1 MRKNNR
7 LIPLFFIL
15 IAVIALWQIALTG
28 NKTEMS
34 SDEKPR
40 DIHQIKF
47 FDERLFYKSLAKIN
61 TVAKPDKEIK
71 GGIVPHHLLATE
83 MISEF
88 YFYFK
93 NQDVRTVIVIGPNH
107 KETGDFS
114 VLSGLSDWDT
124 PFGKIETEKITVNEL
139 VGKNLA
145 KIDDAALD
153 GEHSAA
159 LHIPFIKYFLPKAK
173 VVPIIISGKMKIEDA
188 EKLSAA
194 LAKYARKKGT
204 VIIASVDFSHYL
216 PENIAAEK
224 DKESFEAIKNFDY
237 EKIHRFGN
245 DNLDSP
251 LSIIVLL
258 HVLKRVNAS
267 ELKLIK
273 NLNSEQ
279 IFKSGSR
286 ETTSYFTIYFD

>member
-1 MRKNNR
+1 
-7 LIPLFFIL
+7 
-15 IAVIALWQIALTG
+15 
-28 NKTEMS
+28 
-34 SDEKPR
+34 
-40 DIHQIKF
+40 
-47 FDERLFYKSLAKIN
+47 
-61 TVAKPDKEIK
+61 
-71 GGIVPHHLLATE
+71 
-83 MISEF
+83 
-88 YFYFK
+88 
-93 NQDVRTVIVIGPNH
+93 
-107 KETGDFS
+107 
-114 VLSGLSDWDT
+114 
-124 PFGKIETEKITVNEL
+124 
-139 VGKNLA
+139 
-145 KIDDAALD
+145 
-153 GEHSAA
+153 
-159 LHIPFIKYFLPKAK
+159 
-173 VVPIIISGKMKIEDA
+173 MKIEDA

>member
-47 FDERLFYKSLAKIN
+47 FDERLFYKLLAKIN
-61 TVAKPDKEIK
+61 TGAKLDKEIK